1 MNAKGEFYLKILKTY
16 FNKVLSCPFLF
27 FFQNDSF
34 LILHLHYKL
43 GNKHFWKIF
52 IENVLSIKELQKI
65 NIFYFKILLEI
76 ES

>member
-1 MNAKGEFYLKILKTY
+1 MPIFI
-16 FNKVLSCPFLF
+16 
-27 FFQNDSF
+27 FFQKDSF